1 MSITRATAA
10 CGIRASTRLSRRTRS
25 LYTNRFCHTQSD
37 GPFSSAIGGQVQL
50 EALRYLVPCKKVGK
64 FNAEF
69 QYRCHTGSASDAA
82 CKGYPSAV
90 VSACRKRIQIESQ
103 QMADNECHRGCM
115 PSILFCSMLAA
126 CVWQAAALPG
136 TLSPEYLMMRQAAEV
151 HAKGRMAEAGEKKTL
166 NYTLQTRRAS

>member
-1 MSITRATAA
+1 MCNCSVWHPREHAA
-10 CGIRASTRLSRRTRS
+10 FQKNTVTLHESLLPYTERWPFLFCDWRPSAAGGASVP
-25 LYTNRFCHTQSD
+25 
-37 GPFSSAIGGQVQL
+37 G
-50 EALRYLVPCKKVGK
+50 ALQEVGK

-151 HAKGRMAEAGEKKTL
+151 HAKGRMPEAGEKKTL